1 MESYSKVSG
10 CGACHRAPE
19 SVPYIVYESAQ
30 ARMERVSRRLWITVI
45 LLIALLVAT
54 NGAWLWYESQ
64 FETITV
70 EQELNGGPGEI
81 TRSNMLVV
89 GDNYGIRT
97 SEGDDPAEEAGRTHD
112 TEP

>member
-19 SVPYIVYESAQ
+19 NVPYIVHESAQ

-45 LLIALLVAT
+45 LLIVLLVGT

-70 EQELNGGPGEI
+70 GQELTGGIGDI
-81 TRSNMLVV
+81 SRANMIGV
-89 GDNYGIRT
+89 GDYYGNDQAD
-97 SEGDDPAEEAGRTHD
+97 GDDPAEETGRPD
-112 TEP
+112 DAEP

>member
-1 MESYSKVSG
+1 MEPDRKMKG
-10 CGACHRAPE
+10 CGACLHAPE
-19 SVPYIVYESAQ
+19 NVPYIVHESAQ

-70 EQELNGGPGEI
+70 GQELTGGIGDI
-81 TRSNMLVV
+81 SRASMIGV
-89 GDNYGIRT
+89 GDYYGNNQAD
-97 SEGDDPAEEAGRTHD
+97 GDDPAEEAGRQD
-112 TEP
+112 DAEP